1 MSSPDPDRLVAGYL
15 ARLERA
21 LADLPRGRRRELVE
35 DVSAHIV
42 QARLELP
49 VQDEAAIRNLLE
61 GLGDPDEIAADARER
76 LGEPRREHRGLDI
89 AALVL
94 LLAGGVVVPLVGWLV
109 GVVLLWVST
118 TWNTRDKLIGTLVV
132 PGGLL
137 PAMTLLVYGG
147 GYSESCGGE
156 IDPATGAVLNE
167 VCTGGRSTV
176 AQVLTISLF
185 VLLLVA
191 PLGTTAYLARRMSRR
206 SAAAL
211 A

>member
-1 MSSPDPDRLVAGYL
+1 MSTQAPDRLVAGYL

-21 LADLPRGRRRELVE
+21 LADLPRARRRELVE
-35 DVSAHIV
+35 DVSAHIA

-49 VQDEAAIRNLLE
+49 AQDEAAIRNLLE

-94 LLAGGVVVPLVGWLV
+94 LLAGGVVVPFVGWLV
-109 GVVLLWVST
+109 GVVLLWVSD
-118 TWNTRDKLIGTLVV
+118 TWSARDKLIGTLVV

-137 PAMTLLVYGG
+137 PALVLLVFGG
-147 GYSESCGGE
+147 SDSSCLQMT
-156 IDPATGAVLNE
+156 DPTTGAVLQE
-167 VCTGGRSTV
+167 TCRGGSSTS
-176 AQVLTISLF
+176 AQTLQIALWIVLA
-185 VLLLVA
+185 VA
-191 PLGTTAYLARRMSRR
+191 PFVTTAYLARRMTRR